1 MNSWY
6 ICIIL
11 LFILAIIET
20 ILNAR
25 WNKFYFLYGIPVF
38 RKTIEIQNLEKASAE
53 IIYLINHIDTIKKFR
68 KYTGHIFDENTFF
81 FRKKMVSSGRNNFD
95 DIKGIIFVD
104 AENREIVVKG
114 SLGYTFIL
122 GVLIVLLMFINAFDS
137 FTELLIPVSFI
148 VIMLIISY
156 LIERRKYNL
165 LVDEITERIK

>member
-1 MNSWY
+1 MDSWH
-6 ICIIL
+6 ICIIILCL
-11 LFILAIIET
+11 LAVVEVVLMT
-20 ILNAR
+20 T

-53 IIYLINHIDTIKKFR
+53 IIYLINHMDTIKKFR
-68 KYTGHIFDENTFF
+68 KYIGHIFDENTFF

-156 LIERRKYNL
+156 LIGQRKYNL

>member
-1 MNSWY
+1 MDSWH
-6 ICIIL
+6 ICIIILCL
-11 LFILAIIET
+11 LAVVEVVLMT
-20 ILNAR
+20 T

-53 IIYLINHIDTIKKFR
+53 IVYLINHMDTIKKFR
-68 KYTGHIFDENTFF
+68 KYIGHIFDENTFF

-156 LIERRKYNL
+156 LIGQRKYNL